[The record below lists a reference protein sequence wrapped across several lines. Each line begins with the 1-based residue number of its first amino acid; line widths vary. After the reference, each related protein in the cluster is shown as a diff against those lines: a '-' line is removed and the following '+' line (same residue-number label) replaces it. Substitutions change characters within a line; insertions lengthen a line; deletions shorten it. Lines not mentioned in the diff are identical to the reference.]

1 MRRSIILREVNE
13 AMCLLWADETEL
25 EFFCECD
32 ERLCDHRITLEAEE
46 YLGGHVYPGCFLVA
60 PGHRPARGAIATE
73 TDAYVVVRESIWAS
87 GNERRPARV
96 RLLHS

>member
-13 AMCLLWADETEL
+13 AMCLLWGEETTL

-32 ERLCDHRITLEAEE
+32 EGACAHRIELSADE
-46 YLGGHVYPGCFLVA
+46 YLREHVYPGCFLVA
-60 PGHRPARGAIATE
+60 PAHRPPRGVTVSE
-73 TDAYVVVRESIWAS
+73 SRAYVIVRESIWES
-87 GNERRPARV
+87 GKERRPARV